1 MHVTGASETLDRYTK
16 RRYYGW
22 YVVAACNVVAFMTW
36 GIGVF
41 NQGVFL
47 GYFVDRYGWPRDAL
61 SLGPMLFYVWAGLAG
76 VVIGRQIDRRGPRPI
91 LIAGALLLGAGTT
104 ALGLAAEPWHVY
116 PGFLLLGSGYACLH
130 TVTLGAIISRWFVRL
145 RARAMGAATFGASI
159 GGMIL
164 APLNALLLER
174 WGVLAG
180 GLTLAF
186 IAISLVIPLAIWVVK
201 DGPEAVGQQIDGEKE
216 ALTPSPS
223 PCARERGART
233 GGADGLPLSH
243 GRERGSGGEGLS
255 SAAVDERDWRV
266 GEAARTV
273 AFWAIAVCFHLTMMA
288 QGGFLV
294 HQVMILQPTFGFVAA
309 ATVVSVTTIMG
320 TVGRVA
326 FAAVGDRWA
335 PRQIAAAMFTLQAV
349 GLGLSAL
356 GSTAGEGSA
365 GSGEVGGAAWA
376 LAAGSVVFGLTMGI
390 IVSIQP
396 LVAADC
402 FGRRSFGR
410 IYGSIYLAI
419 QIGTGLGSLVFGLT
433 ATAFGSYRPVLAVV
447 ALTLLLAAFGMR
459 WAVRPA
465 EGSVHSAAR
474 WRR

>member
-1 MHVTGASETLDRYTK
+1 
-16 RRYYGW
+16 
-22 YVVAACNVVAFMTW
+22 
-36 GIGVF
+36 
-41 NQGVFL
+41 
-47 GYFVDRYGWPRDAL
+47 
-61 SLGPMLFYVWAGLAG
+61 MLFYIWAGVAG
-76 VVIGRQIDRRGPRPI
+76 VLIGRLIDRRGPRPI

-104 ALGLAAEPWHVY
+104 ALGLASEPWHVY

-130 TVTLGAIISRWFVRL
+130 TVTLGAIVARWFVRQ
-145 RARAMGAATFGASI
+145 RTRAMGAATFGASI

-174 WGVLAG
+174 WGGLAG
-180 GLTLAF
+180 GLTLAA
-186 IAISLVIPLAIWVVK
+186 IAISLVVPLAIWVVK
-201 DGPEAVGQQIDGEKE
+201 DGPEAVGQRVDGDQE
-216 ALTPSPS
+216 ALTPNPS
-223 PCARERGART
+223 PCARARGAS
-233 GGADGLPLSH
+233 LPLSH
-243 GRERGSGGEGLS
+243 GRERGSGGEGLPPS
-255 SAAVDERDWRV
+255 TDDDREWQVA
-266 GEAARTV
+266 EAARTA

-294 HQVMILQPTFGFVAA
+294 HQVMILQPTFGFVVA
-309 ATVVSVTTIMG
+309 ATVVSVTTITG

-335 PRQIAAAMFTLQAV
+335 PRQIAAAMFALQA
-349 GLGLSAL
+349 LGLALAAL
-356 GSTAGEGSA
+356 GSPGADGAAGGGLS
-365 GSGEVGGAAWA
+365 GAAWI

-410 IYGSIYLAI
+410 IYGPIYLAI

-433 ATAFGSYRPVLAVV
+433 ATAFGSYGPVLAVV

-459 WAVRPA
+459 WAVRP
-465 EGSVHSAAR
+465 R
-474 WRR
+474 